1 MIKRISIL
9 FVAVFFIFS
18 ALGVANTKTH
28 SNITKIGKG
37 SGTGSSAGDYKMFQ
51 NYPNPFNPSTSIGF
65 KLNQGGFVSLK
76 VYNLVGNLVSTLVA
90 EYKSPGNYEVEFD
103 ASNLTSGV
111 YLYKLQINDFSSVK
125 RMTLMK

>member
-9 FVAVFFIFS
+9 LIAVFFIFS

-28 SNITKIGKG
+28 SDITKSGKG
-37 SGTGSSAGDYKMFQ
+37 TGAGLYADDYKMFQ

-76 VYNLVGNLVSTLVA
+76 VYNLVGNIVATLVA

-103 ASNLTSGV
+103 GSNLTSGV